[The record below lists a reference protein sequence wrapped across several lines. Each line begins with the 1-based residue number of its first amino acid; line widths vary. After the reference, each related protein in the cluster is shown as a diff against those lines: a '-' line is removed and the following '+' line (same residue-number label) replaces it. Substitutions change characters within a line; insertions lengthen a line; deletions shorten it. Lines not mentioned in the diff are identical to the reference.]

1 MDGTAATQMV
11 IQLPMSIS
19 TDDLSVRH
27 QLEDLLDQALRVA
40 DVGMVDGGDIGSG
53 TMNVFALVTTE
64 RWVDALAAT
73 VTVLREFGVDDV
85 LLPEGPAGHR
95 DRVAA
100 KASASPR
107 SLPACT
113 DFPLRTPRESPL

>member
-27 QLEDLLDQALRVA
+27 QLEDLLDQALRAA

-53 TMNVFALVTTE
+53 TMNVFALVPTE
-64 RWVDALAAT
+64 RWADALAAAI
-73 VTVLREFGVDDV
+73 TVLREFDVDDV
-85 LLPEGPAGHR
+85 AVIAQCLVSDEDSMPTIAWPDGS
-95 DRVAA
+95 V
-100 KASASPR
+100 
-107 SLPACT
+107 
-113 DFPLRTPRESPL
+113 REFTYW